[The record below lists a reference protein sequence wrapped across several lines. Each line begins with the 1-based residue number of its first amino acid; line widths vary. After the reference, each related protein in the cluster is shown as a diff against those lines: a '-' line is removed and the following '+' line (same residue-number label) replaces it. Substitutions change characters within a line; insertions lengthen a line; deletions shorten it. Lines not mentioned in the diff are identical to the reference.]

1 MKKYL
6 YTILALGLSFGCQPE
21 FNDPINEVGFYTSG
35 EADFSNY
42 VAVGN
47 SLTAGYAD
55 NALYIEGQLN
65 SFPSML
71 ADKFSLAG
79 GGDFNQPLVADNLGG
94 LLANGQQIQGNRL
107 VLEMTASSQNPAP
120 IEGTPTTDI
129 ANHLEG
135 TFNNMGIPGAKSYHL
150 MANTYGNIGN
160 LPAANPYFIRI
171 ASSNEATVIGDAV
184 AQDPTFFT
192 LWIGNNDIL
201 GFATSGGIGE
211 DQTGNLDPSTYGN
224 SDITDPNVFA
234 NIYNE
239 LLKALTANG
248 AKGAVANIPDVT
260 AIPYFTTVP
269 YNAIPL
275 DEATAAM
282 LNQAYAPYNT
292 GLQQAAF
299 LGAIS
304 PEEATE
310 RTINFTVGQNPVV
323 LLDEDLTD
331 LTSIN
336 EGLTNMRQATNQD
349 LIPLPVSSVLGTLAD
364 PSDPNSVIGVGVPLN
379 DDQLLTASEIQLV
392 VTAQTAYNTAIK
404 ALADQYDIAF
414 VDIQSLMNTLAQ
426 GGVSFDGGTIT
437 NTFGTGGAFSLDG
450 VHPTQRGYAVVAN
463 NFIRAINS
471 KYNSDLPLV
480 NPGSYPT
487 IFVK

>member
-6 YTILALGLSFGCQPE
+6 YTVLTVSLIVGCQPE
-21 FNDPINEVGFYTSG
+21 FNEPVNEVGFYTSG

-47 SLTAGYAD
+47 SLTSGYAD
-55 NALYIEGQLN
+55 NALYLEGQLN
-65 SFPSML
+65 SFPAML
-71 ADKFSLAG
+71 STKFALAG
-79 GGDFNQPLVADNLGG
+79 GGDFVQPLVNDNLGG

-107 VLEMTASSQNPAP
+107 VLEVSASGQSPVP

-129 ANHLEG
+129 ANHLDG
-135 TFNNMGIPGAKSYHL
+135 SFNNMGIPGAKSFHL
-150 MANTYGNIGN
+150 LANTYGNIAN

-184 AQDPTFFT
+184 AQNPTFFT

-201 GFATSGGIGE
+201 GFATSGGVGV
-211 DQTGNLDPSTYGN
+211 DQTGNLQPSTYGS

-234 NIYNE
+234 NVYNE

-260 AIPYFTTVP
+260 SIPFFTTVP

-275 DEATAAM
+275 DQATAAA
-282 LNQAYAPYNT
+282 LNQAYAPYNG
-292 GLQQAAF
+292 GLQLAVSF
-299 LGAIS
+299 GAITV
-304 PEEATE
+304 EEAAQ
-310 RTINFTVGQNPVV
+310 RTITFTAGQNPVV

-331 LTSIN
+331 LSAIN
-336 EGLTNMRQATNQD
+336 PALTNMRQATSED

-364 PSDPNSVIGVGVPLN
+364 PSNPSSVIGVGVPLN
-379 DDQLLTASEIQLV
+379 DSQLLTASEVKLV
-392 VTAQTAYNTAIK
+392 VEAQTAYNTSIK
-404 ALADQYDIAF
+404 ALADQYDLAF
-414 VDIQSLMNTLAQ
+414 VDIQGLMHTLAQ

-463 NFIRAINS
+463 NFIKAINA
-471 KYNSDLPLV
+471 KYVSDIPMV
-480 NPGSYPT
+480 NPGNYPT
-487 IFVK
+487 LFIK